1 MNSNRCYIMGLIEA
15 LELALQHVRGYH
27 DRMFL
32 QFLISVERRK
42 QMTII
47 ISPEAIEATVDQ
59 IRDWELDNGEGFTDY
74 FLDRYS
80 YGDAWLEFLEGK
92 GFTELV
98 KEIKEDVYVC
108 QDGTVLGCT
117 DQGLKF
123 EPHISAHGVEGGD
136 WDEDIYRKDVAL
148 WAEFILTHEDIYTD
162 YVKFLE
168 GDDD

>member
-1 MNSNRCYIMGLIEA
+1 MY
-15 LELALQHVRGYH
+15 
-27 DRMFL
+27 L

-47 ISPEAIEATVDQ
+47 MSPEAIEATVDQ

-80 YGDAWLEFLEGK
+80 YCGRWLEFLEGK

-98 KEIKEDVYVC
+98 EEIKADVYVLK
-108 QDGTVLGCT
+108 DGTVLGCCNQ
-117 DQGLKF
+117 DLKF
-123 EPHISAHGVEGGD
+123 EPHISAVYDAHLPWTE
-136 WDEDIYRKDVAL
+136 EEYRKDVAL